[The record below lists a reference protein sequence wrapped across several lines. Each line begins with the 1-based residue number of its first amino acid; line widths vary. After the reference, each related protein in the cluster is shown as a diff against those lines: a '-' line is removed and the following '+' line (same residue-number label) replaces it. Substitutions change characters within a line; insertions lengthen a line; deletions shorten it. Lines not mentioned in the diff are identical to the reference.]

1 MRFVQLLESKE
12 AFERR
17 AVSGLIRLI
26 DSLPLVGQY
35 DGLSFV
41 LLFVLLFGFF
51 PMIVLPIVQSASSG
65 GGGLA
70 AGVSQYSLVE
80 PGRYRPRQ
88 CAQWRFEEYTE
99 PQLQQAL
106 NSLSSVALAHKT
118 DILTGNQMGI
128 PFCVVQFKSEPMLN
142 PKLTSRRGSVTEYTV
157 KLNSLCG
164 PQNSSRYTAKLSQV
178 ISLSWV
184 EPSTREQRLRQFD
197 GQLAYEFQVALLVL
211 KGEDVCQKAVA
222 V

>member
-1 MRFVQLLESKE
+1 MGFVQLLESKE

-17 AVSGLIRLI
+17 TVSALIRFI
-26 DSLPLVGQY
+26 DSLPVVGQH
-35 DGLSFV
+35 DAHSFV
-41 LLFVLLFGFF
+41 LLFVLLFGVL
-51 PMIVLPIVQSASSG
+51 PMMLLPIVHSVG
-65 GGGLA
+65 GGSGLA
-70 AGVSQYSLVE
+70 AGGANQYSLVE

-88 CAQWRFEEYTE
+88 CAQWRFEEHTE

-106 NSLSSVALAHKT
+106 SALSSVAVAHKT
-118 DILTGNQMGI
+118 DLLTGNQMGI
-128 PFCVVQFKSEPMLN
+128 PFCVVQFKSESMLN

-178 ISLSWV
+178 ISLAWV

-211 KGEDVCQKAVA
+211 KGEDVCQKTVA